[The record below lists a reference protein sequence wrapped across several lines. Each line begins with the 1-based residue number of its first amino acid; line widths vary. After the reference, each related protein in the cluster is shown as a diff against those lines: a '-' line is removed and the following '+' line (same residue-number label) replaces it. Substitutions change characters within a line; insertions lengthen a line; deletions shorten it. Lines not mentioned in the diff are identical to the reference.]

1 MVTDSCRWRQASDE
15 GRGRWRDCT
24 ESKKGEKR
32 RGRRREEERR
42 GEEEMGRI
50 FADVTI
56 DRAERVGPS
65 RYLKR

>member
-1 MVTDSCRWRQASDE
+1 MVTDSYRWRQASDE

-24 ESKKGEKR
+24 ENKKGER
-32 RGRRREEERR
+32 RGE
-42 GEEEMGRI
+42 EEEMGRI

>member
-1 MVTDSCRWRQASDE
+1 VT
-15 GRGRWRDCT
+15 RGGDD
-24 ESKKGEKR
+24 GEIVQRIRKE
-32 RGRRREEERR
+32 REEER